1 MSSIV
6 APIRLS
12 LTLANVMKNILT
24 FIVAFTMIGFMG
36 VVSTVSIA
44 QTVEESAEACSEA
57 ARLIRED
64 NLDDALDEANW
75 CLEGLKQLKQA
86 QTLAVLPDEVNGFVG
101 GEVSSNSIL
110 GMTTM
115 ERSYQ
120 QGDTS
125 VLVSMMT
132 VEGDGGGFAA
142 IAAMGMGL
150 GAAGKKHRIQKRT
163 VIDNSTA
170 SGKAEFIIQMKSG
183 GMINVSSKMLKPEV
197 VLDFIKAFPIK
208 EIDTVLGK

>member
-1 MSSIV
+1 MKHLLTITAAFSVAGIMSVISSI
-6 APIRLS
+6 
-12 LTLANVMKNILT
+12 
-24 FIVAFTMIGFMG
+24 
-36 VVSTVSIA
+36 STA

-57 ARLIRED
+57 ARLIKED
-64 NLDDALDEANW
+64 KLEEALDEANW

-101 GEVSSNSIL
+101 SEISSNSIL

-120 QGDTS
+120 QGDTI
-125 VLVSMMT
+125 VQVSMMT
-132 VEGDGGGFAA
+132 VEGEGSGGFAA
-142 IAAMGMGL
+142 LAAMGMSL
-150 GAAGKKHRIQKRT
+150 GSAGKKHRIQKRT

-170 SGKAEFIIQMKSG
+170 SGKAEFIVQMKSG
-183 GMINVSSKMLKPEV
+183 GMINVSSKTLNPEA

-208 EIDTVLGK
+208 EVDTALGK